1 MRDPKR
7 IRPFLTTLAELWEL
21 YPDWRF
27 LQLICNIQRRIGSDG
42 FYIEDDKLLEMMRN
56 TVDFERSEK
65 FCQGQCNY
73 KENI

>member
-7 IRPFLTTLAELWEL
+7 IWPFLTTLAELWEL

-27 LQLICNIQRRIGSDG
+27 MQLICNIQRQIGSDG
-42 FYIEDDKLLEMMRN
+42 FYIEDDKMQEMLRN

-65 FCQGQCNY
+65 FCQGQRDY
-73 KENI
+73 KENK